1 MIRDFKTFWTFCG
14 ENKNKYEYLTF
25 KGAFERVED
34 FRDYNRE
41 GHYMQLFYAIY
52 DFFHQHPE
60 LISQAGAPAF
70 EVSDDDVFFNA
81 WDEFIHDGRN
91 DTDEFS
97 TDSLQKNLSSACA
110 GDRQGGGGWS
120 PIAKILFPTVAVYMA
135 QS

>member
-1 MIRDFKTFWTFCG
+1 MRNFEKFWTFCSK
-14 ENKNKYEYLTF
+14 NKNKYEYLTF

-97 TDSLQKNLSSACA
+97 TDSLQKNLSYACA

-120 PIAKILFPTVAVYMA
+120 PIAKILFPTVAVYMV